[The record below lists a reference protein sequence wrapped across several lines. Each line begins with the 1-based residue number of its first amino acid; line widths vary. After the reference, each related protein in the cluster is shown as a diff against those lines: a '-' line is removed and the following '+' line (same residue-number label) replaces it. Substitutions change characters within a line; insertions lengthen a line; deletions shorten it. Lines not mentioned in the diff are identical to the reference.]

1 MSIRQELSSL
11 IYELKEVHEK
21 LIYMDEVCEYKET
34 SKLLREAIKNVD
46 AELQKHKDTLKH
58 FAENNPDT
66 IKEISEEEERNKEE
80 FGWNGRIYEQSL
92 YE

>member
-11 IYELKEVHEK
+11 IYELKEVHEE
-21 LIYMDEVCEYKET
+21 LIRMDENCEYKET

-46 AELQKHKDTLKH
+46 TELQKHKDTLKH
-58 FAENNPDT
+58 FTENDPDT
-66 IKEISEEEERNKEE
+66 IKEISEEEKRNKEE
-80 FGWNGRIYEQSL
+80 FGWNGRIYEQLL

>member
-11 IYELKEVHEK
+11 IYELKEVHEE
-21 LIYMDEVCEYKET
+21 LIRMDENCEYKET

-46 AELQKHKDTLKH
+46 AELQIHKDTLKH
-58 FAENNPDT
+58 FTENDPDT
-66 IKEISEEEERNKEE
+66 IKEISEEEKRNKEE

-92 YE
+92 HE